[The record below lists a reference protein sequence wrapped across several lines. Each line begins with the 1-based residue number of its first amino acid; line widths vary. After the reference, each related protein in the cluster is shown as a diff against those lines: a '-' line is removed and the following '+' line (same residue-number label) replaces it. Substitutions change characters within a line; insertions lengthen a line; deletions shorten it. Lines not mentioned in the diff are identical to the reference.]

1 MNDLRRSLLVHLWL
15 QLLLWI
21 GVIVIINHASSAF
34 FARIDLTEDQRY
46 TLSQVGREIV
56 GDLEKPLITRIFFT
70 SELEAP
76 FNNHEQAVREKL
88 EELRAWSG
96 GRMELQFIDPTG
108 DRGAIEEAQRFGI
121 QPLPYKFQSKDRLEV
136 KKVFMGVSFVYGDR
150 QATADMLT
158 SIDTLEYELLRAI
171 LSVTEPPEDRR
182 SIGLLQG
189 NGEPDLSRFPGTNP
203 LGQLRDRLSQ
213 SYDLMNI
220 TLGGDEG
227 VPEQVD
233 ALLVIGPQQSVT
245 DRAQYQIDQFIMR
258 GGSALFFVAGTK
270 PDFRTMRA
278 EVVRHDLNALLGHY
292 GVVLSK
298 ATLVDRK
305 NNEKMP
311 LPVQIGMRRTTI
323 SLPYPLL
330 PTTTAINRQ
339 SRVVRLIDRAVLPF
353 ASPVSLAEE
362 MPQGVDGEVWIET
375 MPACN
380 AANGLVHIGH
390 DAFQAPPYGE
400 DAGPHPVAVAVKGR
414 LSSFF
419 AQRDIPAPAGQDA
432 APDDPLSKI
441 VDGDPTRLVVVG
453 SADFVANNLPFVQN
467 SLDWLLED
475 DALIDV
481 RSRQANLD
489 LLEAPEPGKVL
500 AWKTGIVG
508 LPLLVLLLLAL
519 GTWVLSRRRSA

>member
-1 MNDLRRSLLVHLWL
+1 MKDLRRSLLLHLWL

-21 GVIVIINHASSAF
+21 GVIIVANHASSAF
-34 FARIDLTEDQRY
+34 FARVDLTEDQRY
-46 TLSQVGREIV
+46 TLSQVGRGIMGE
-56 GDLEKPLITRIFFT
+56 LEKPLVTRVYFT
-70 SELEAP
+70 HELEAP

-96 GRMELQFIDPTG
+96 GKMELQFIDPTG
-108 DRGAIEEAQRFGI
+108 DRVAVEEAQRFGI

-171 LSVTEPPEDRR
+171 LAVTEPPEDRQT
-182 SIGLLQG
+182 IGFLQG
-189 NGEPDLSRFPGTNP
+189 NGEPDLGRFAGTNP
-203 LGQLRDRLSQ
+203 LGQLRDRLGQ
-213 SYDLMNI
+213 SYDLMNV

-233 ALLVIGPQQSVT
+233 AMVVIGPQQSVP
-245 DRAQYQIDQFIMR
+245 DRAQYQLDQFIMN
-258 GGSALFFVAGTK
+258 GGSALWFVASTK

-278 EVVRHDLNALLGHY
+278 EEVRHDLNALLGHY

-298 ATLVDRK
+298 ATLVDRE

-330 PTTTAINRQ
+330 PTTTGINRQ

-362 MPQGVDGEVWIET
+362 MPQGVEGQVWIET
-375 MPACN
+375 MPTCN

-390 DAFQAPPYGE
+390 DAFQAPPFGE
-400 DAGPHPVAVAVKGR
+400 DAGPHPAAVAVSGR
-414 LSSFF
+414 FSSFF
-419 AQRDIPAPAGQDA
+419 ADRDIPPPAGQDK

-441 VDGDPTRLVVVG
+441 VDGEPSRMVVVG

-489 LLEAPEPGKVL
+489 LLEAPAPGKVL
-500 AWKTGIVG
+500 AWKAGILG
-508 LPLLVLLLLAL
+508 IPLLLLFLLAL
-519 GTWVLSRRRSA
+519 TTWILSRRRSS